1 MIRGVNDLMFDF
13 FESLEQQI
21 SSFQT
26 FIFMDFSHDQAWSV
40 RAEFLMALAQPLPMT
55 CVNC

>member
-26 FIFMDFSHDQAWSV
+26 FIFMDFPHGQAWSV
-40 RAEFLMALAQPLPMT
+40 RAEFLMALAQPLPIRH
-55 CVNC
+55 V